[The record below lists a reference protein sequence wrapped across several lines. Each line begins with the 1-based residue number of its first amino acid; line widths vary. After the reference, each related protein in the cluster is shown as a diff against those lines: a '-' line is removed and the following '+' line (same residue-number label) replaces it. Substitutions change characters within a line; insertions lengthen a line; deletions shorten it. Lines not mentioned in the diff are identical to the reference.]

1 MTLENVKKEIIE
13 EANRKVTKLE
23 EQTQIQVKNLE
34 TQTKEEC
41 HNFQEKADS
50 QTKHVMETLEAKMRS
65 QAKFDARK
73 KLLSTKR
80 EAVDSVL
87 TGVKEKLLALDDGQR
102 KKLLTKLLERAKKE
116 IDVHTVY
123 VNSRDLKL
131 IPATPNIK
139 VAKIQGGLIAETKDG
154 SISVNLSL
162 TEILAD
168 IKEKHLVE
176 ISEAL
181 FK

>member
-13 EANRKVTKLE
+13 EANQKVTKLK
-23 EQTQIQVKNLE
+23 EQTQIQVQSIE
-34 TQTKEEC
+34 TQTKVEC
-41 HNFQEKADS
+41 HTFKEKADS

-87 TGVKEKLLALDDGQR
+87 SGVKQKLLALDDAQR
-102 KKLLTKLLERAKKE
+102 KKLLTKLSRRAKNE
-116 IDVHTVY
+116 IDVYSVY
-123 VNSRDLKL
+123 VNQRDLKL
-131 IPATPNIK
+131 VPKSPSIKATEIE
-139 VAKIQGGLIAETKDG
+139 GGLIAETKDG
-154 SISVNLSL
+154 SISVNLSIQ
-162 TEILAD
+162 EILAD